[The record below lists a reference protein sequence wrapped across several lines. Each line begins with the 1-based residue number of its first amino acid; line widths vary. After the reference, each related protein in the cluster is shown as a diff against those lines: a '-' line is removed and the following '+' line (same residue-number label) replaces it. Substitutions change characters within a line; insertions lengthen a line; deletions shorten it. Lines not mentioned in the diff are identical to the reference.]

1 MDKLSLWDTK
11 QINKAYW
18 DKLHSKEPWIKSKKS
33 IKKKK
38 PLDVHKTM
46 KFNKFCKKQWYVD
59 SDWKWDYNKLV
70 KWRKNLNMKDI
81 YKLFKWRK
89 NLNMKDIYKL
99 FNDNEKLLQKY
110 VALNNKRNLNYSEKN
125 NLKLMQSQIINY

>member
-1 MDKLSLWDTK
+1 MDKLTLWDTK

-18 DKLHSKEPWIKSKKS
+18 NKLHSKEPWVKSKKS
-33 IKKKK
+33 IKKKA
-38 PLDVHKTM
+38 PLDIHRTM
-46 KFNKFCKKQWYVD
+46 KFNKFCKKQWYID
-59 SDWKWDYNKLV
+59 SDWVWDYTKLV
-70 KWRKNLNMKDI
+70 RWGKNLNLRDV
-81 YKLFKWRK
+81 
-89 NLNMKDIYKL
+89 YKL